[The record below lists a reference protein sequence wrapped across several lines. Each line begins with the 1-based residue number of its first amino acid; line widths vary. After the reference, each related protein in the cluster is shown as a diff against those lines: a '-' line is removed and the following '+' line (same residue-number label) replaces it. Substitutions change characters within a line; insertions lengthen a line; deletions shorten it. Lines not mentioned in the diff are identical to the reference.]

1 MGAAGAAR
9 FTSRPQR
16 DGREY
21 AWTAA
26 PGTARST
33 ASPARI
39 ELAELIRLKVAGESL
54 KIGAL
59 RVRAIDAGGHL
70 SRLKGR
76 GVEFDESRP
85 YQPGDDLRTMDWK
98 VTART
103 GKPHTKV
110 FREERDRPVIVWLD
124 LRRPMLFATR
134 GAFKAVRAA
143 QAAAMVG
150 WSAVANGDR
159 LGGLVFSERD
169 HVELRPRLGRRA
181 ALRMLRVISDASF
194 WDPPKRA
201 AAIGQ
206 PHSLQRLTRVARP
219 GSQIFLLSDF
229 RAPDESFERHLR
241 QLARHSD
248 VSLVH
253 FFDPVERDLP
263 PPGRYR
269 VQAASRSLAID
280 TRGAEQRDAYRA
292 RFLDRRARLKKLSGL
307 PGVQLL
313 ECGTDMD
320 PQKVLG
326 AHFAGR

>member
-1 MGAAGAAR
+1 MNAAGAAR
-9 FTSRPQR
+9 STS
-16 DGREY
+16 
-21 AWTAA
+21 
-26 PGTARST
+26 
-33 ASPARI
+33 SPARI
-39 ELAELIRLKVAGESL
+39 ELAELIRLKPAGESL

-59 RVRAIDAGGHL
+59 RVRALDAGGHL

-110 FREERDRPVIVWLD
+110 FREERDRPVILWLD
-124 LRRPMLFATR
+124 LRRPMLFATK

-143 QAAAMVG
+143 QTAALVA
-150 WSAVANGDR
+150 WSAVANADR
-159 LGGLVFSERD
+159 LGGLIFSDRE
-169 HVELRPRLGRRA
+169 HVELRPRLGRGA
-181 ALRMLRVISDASF
+181 ALRMLRVIGDPAF
-194 WDPPKRA
+194 WEFPHATA
-201 AAIGQ
+201 AAVQPHAVQ

-229 RAPDESFERHLR
+229 RSLDDSFERHLR

-248 VSLVH
+248 VSMVH

-263 PPGRYR
+263 PPARYR
-269 VQAASRSLAID
+269 VLAGSRSVAID
-280 TRGAEQRDAYRA
+280 TGGAAQRSAWRE
-292 RFLDRRARLKKLSGL
+292 RFLGRRARLANLSRT

-313 ECGTDMD
+313 DCGTDMD

-326 AHFAGR
+326 ARFAGR

>member
-1 MGAAGAAR
+1 MNAAGAAR
-9 FTSRPQR
+9 STS
-16 DGREY
+16 
-21 AWTAA
+21 
-26 PGTARST
+26 
-33 ASPARI
+33 SPARI
-39 ELAELIRLKVAGESL
+39 ELAELIRLKPAGESL

-59 RVRAIDAGGHL
+59 RVRALDAGGHL

-110 FREERDRPVIVWLD
+110 FREERDRPVILWLD
-124 LRRPMLFATR
+124 LRRPMLFATK
-134 GAFKAVRAA
+134 GVFKAVRAA
-143 QAAAMVG
+143 QTAALVA

-159 LGGLVFSERD
+159 LGGLIFSDSE

-181 ALRMLRVISDASF
+181 ALRMLRVISDTAF
-194 WDPPKRA
+194 WDPPSAVPA
-201 AAIGQ
+201 AQQ
-206 PHSLQRLTRVARP
+206 PHTLERLTRVARP

-229 RAPDESFERHLR
+229 RSLDDSFERHLR

-253 FFDPVERDLP
+253 FFDPVERNLP

-269 VQAASRSLAID
+269 VLAGSRSVAID
-280 TRGAEQRDAYRA
+280 TGAAAERIAYRD
-292 RFLDRRARLKKLSGL
+292 RFLERRARLANLSRS

-313 ECGTDMD
+313 ECGTNMD
-320 PQKVLG
+320 PQKVLS
-326 AHFAGR
+326 ARFAGR